1 MGQQCRNC
9 VGAAAHATPQVRQI
23 GASTPYAT
31 YALIAINVVV
41 YLAAVLQAHTSA
53 LTAVNS
59 RILWN
64 GGLLEP
70 KVADGEYYR
79 LITSGFLHLSVLH
92 IAANMIALLLI
103 GVQLEKFMGT
113 ARFTGV
119 YFISMLGGAA
129 AVLWLGDVNTLT
141 AGASGA
147 IYGLLGA
154 LLVVVVRSGQPPT
167 QVVVIIVLNL
177 AITLAVPGISLWDHL
192 GGLLFGALA
201 MAAIVYLPRL
211 VPTGRP
217 GRAAIIN
224 RLTWV
229 TLVGLIVVSALLGVA
244 GALVA

>member
-1 MGQQCRNC
+1 MCRNC
-9 VGAAAHATPQVRQI
+9 VGAAARQTPRVRQV
-23 GASTPYAT
+23 GATTPYAT
-31 YALIAINVVV
+31 YTLIAINVVV
-41 YLAAVLQAHTSA
+41 YIVAALQAHTSA
-53 LTAVNS
+53 LTALNS

-64 GGLLEP
+64 GGLFEP

-79 LITSGFLHLSVLH
+79 LITSGFLHLSVWH

-103 GVQLEKFMGT
+103 GAQLEKFMGT

-129 AVLWLGDVNTLT
+129 AVLALGDVNTLT

-154 LLVVVVRSGQPPT
+154 LLVIVVRGGQPPT
-167 QVVVIIVLNL
+167 QIVVIIALNL
-177 AITLAVPGISLWDHL
+177 FITLAVPGISLWDHL
-192 GGLLFGALA
+192 GGLVFGTLT

-211 VPTGRP
+211 VPDGRS
-217 GRAAIIN
+217 GRAALIN

-229 TLVGLIVVSALLGVA
+229 TLGGLVVVTALLGVA
-244 GALVA
+244 AALGR